1 MEDAGQFDQQVN
13 GAAALSVLH
22 AADMLLAC
30 QSQAKRQFLLRNA
43 TGGANIVKSLTKF
56 FYVKIHTFLL
66 PHSRYRTGPTEGQ
79 KRSRMTVK
87 KKSCADKTEHGY
99 PIILSHAA
107 FGRLRLSAAPQH
119 SYDL

>member
-66 PHSRYRTGPTEGQ
+66 PHSRYRTGPTESQ
-79 KRSRMTVK
+79 KRSRITVK
-87 KKSCADKTEHGY
+87 KK
-99 PIILSHAA
+99 ILC
-107 FGRLRLSAAPQH
+107 R
-119 SYDL
+119 

>member
-30 QSQAKRQFLLRNA
+30 QSQANRQFLLRNA
-43 TGGANIVKSLTKF
+43 TGSANIVKSLTKLIC
-56 FYVKIHTFLL
+56 VTIHTFLL
-66 PHSRYRTGPTEGQ
+66 AHSRYRTGPTEGQ

-87 KKSCADKTEHGY
+87 KK
-99 PIILSHAA
+99 ILC
-107 FGRLRLSAAPQH
+107 R
-119 SYDL
+119 

>member
-1 MEDAGQFDQQVN
+1 MEDAGQFNQQVN
-13 GAAALSVLH
+13 RAAAFTILH

-30 QSQAKRQFLLRNA
+30 QAQANRQFLLRNA
-43 TGGANIVKSLTKF
+43 TGSANIVKSLTKLF
-56 FYVKIHTFLL
+56 CVKIHTFLL
-66 PHSRYRTGPTEGQ
+66 PHSRYRTGSTEGQ
-79 KRSRMTVK
+79 KK
-87 KKSCADKTEHGY
+87 EPHDGEEKSCADKTEHGY

>member
-1 MEDAGQFDQQVN
+1 
-13 GAAALSVLH
+13 
-22 AADMLLAC
+22 MLKEKNTL
-30 QSQAKRQFLLRNA
+30 
-43 TGGANIVKSLTKF
+43 
-56 FYVKIHTFLL
+56 LL
-66 PHSRYRTGPTEGQ
+66 PHSRYRTGEKEGQ
-79 KRSRMTVK
+79 KKSRKKKK